1 MDHHPIARGQMQF
14 LRSFY
19 EDPAPID
26 TRWGHHR
33 IFAQAAYPVVR
44 NARLVPIVM
53 AEAQDLARWFPL
65 CWRIGPDDVPS
76 FCAFRSLLDRG
87 RGLPADAAL
96 QGDALPLLFQAFPLV
111 VPDAESIARKQILA
125 DRVIADQPGDI
136 GAPLLGEDGKFTKAA
151 RHRAKLAVSMANA
164 LPATEDFSRALA
176 EGGFLKAWPVDL
188 DLGNGQRATFTDLL
202 IVDPG
207 RLNDARLHRAL
218 VEAGAEAALLLAS
231 HRLSLFRMSAL
242 LMAARRDIQK
252 GLDAKAEPQVMVNLP

>member
-1 MDHHPIARGQMQF
+1 MQF

-44 NARLVPIVM
+44 NARFVPVAM
-53 AEAQDLARWFPL
+53 MEAHDLARWFPL
-65 CWRIGPDDVPS
+65 CWRLQPDGIPVL
-76 FCAFRSLLDRG
+76 CAFRSLLDRG
-87 RGLPADAAL
+87 LGLPADAGL
-96 QGDALPLLFQAFPLV
+96 HGEALPLLFQAFPLV

-125 DRVIADQPGDI
+125 DRVIADRPSDI

-164 LPATEDFSRALA
+164 LPATEDVSRALA

-188 DLGNGQRATFTDLL
+188 DLGHGQRAAFADLL
-202 IVDPG
+202 ILDPD

-218 VEAGAEAALLLAS
+218 VDAGAEAALLLAS

-252 GLDAKAEPQVMVNLP
+252 AIDQKAEPPAMAELP